1 MADHD
6 EIARREQEW
15 RTLHCAGQ
23 QRYRFRF
30 DQRNRNCGWK
40 SKWDSDP
47 YPGFPNVIAARDVCT
62 ARATWKVARAPMSV
76 TGVRYYCDAHCP
88 DVAFFGVRP
97 GEAAP

>member
-23 QRYRFRF
+23 PRYRFRF
-30 DQRNRNCGWK
+30 DVRNLGCGWSGK
-40 SKWDSDP
+40 PGSHP
-47 YPGFPNVIAARDVCT
+47 CYPGDRKQRAFCASH
-62 ARATWKVARAPMSV
+62 ATWKVARAPMSV

-88 DVAFFGVRP
+88 DVAFFGVASA
-97 GEAAP
+97 EATP

>member
-30 DQRNRNCGWK
+30 DMRNVGCGWTGK
-40 SKWDSDP
+40 
-47 YPGFPNVIAARDVCT
+47 PGSHPCYLGNPKHRDFCT
-62 ARATWKVARAPMSV
+62 SLATWKVARAPMSV

-88 DVAFFGVRP
+88 DVPFFGVRP
-97 GEAAP
+97 GEATP